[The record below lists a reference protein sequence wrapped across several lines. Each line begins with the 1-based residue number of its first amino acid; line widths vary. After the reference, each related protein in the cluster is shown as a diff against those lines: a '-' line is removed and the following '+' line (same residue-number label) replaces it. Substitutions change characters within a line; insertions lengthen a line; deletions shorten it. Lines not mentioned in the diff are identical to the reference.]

1 MDGGEK
7 KDSGQDSQTLGSR
20 SDKRPAL
27 RVFSEAGKLGDECD
41 LLRGVVSALHET
53 IITGISRSGEYLF
66 IWADPVLL
74 DRYHL
79 ELSTLSGKT
88 LYDVFPQ
95 EDAARRIEQTHEV
108 FDKGRCFREE
118 YPVDFPGG
126 RFWHDATISPLR
138 DEDGKVVA
146 CLGIIQDITCRK
158 RFEHSLKESEDRC
171 SSVVDQS
178 SDFIVMHRAGKI
190 LFANRATARAAGV
203 EDPDEMIGRSVLD
216 LVHPDSRELV
226 RRRMALVGDAPEIL
240 PPIGEKFIGRDGK
253 VFYGEAIAQR
263 GMFGGQPVIL
273 TTVRDISERREAEEE
288 LRMLQER
295 IRKAQKQES
304 LAILAGG
311 VAHDFNNLLMGVLG
325 NASIVLSEM
334 DADSPWYDRLC
345 AIEKTSLR
353 AAELTRKLLAYSGG
367 GRFVLQAV
375 DLADLCREMVGLLRA
390 SISSKIEFRFE
401 IDPQLPPVSADA
413 TQIRQVIMNLFLN
426 AAEAIGDKAGTIDV
440 RTRALDAG
448 SDLLSATF
456 MQSDIEEGPCVS
468 LVVADNGCGM
478 DPDTRERMFDPFF
491 STKGSGRGLGLAA
504 VLGIVHGH
512 GGALRVDSE
521 TGAGTKF
528 ELLFPLADATV
539 AGAVTARPA
548 KLRPAN
554 WRPEG
559 LLLLADDEEHV
570 REVVRETLAG
580 PNADVLEACDGQ
592 EAVDLFEQRPGEFA
606 AAVLDMT
613 MPRLSGSEALDRL
626 RQMRPDLPVVLT
638 SGYSDIAGADIAGG
652 GTRSVFLAKPFRPSE
667 LLDAL
672 YNILPCMGSDP
683 DT

>member
-1 MDGGEK
+1 MDGSGK
-7 KDSGQDSQTLGSR
+7 KDSGQASQTLGSR
-20 SDKRPAL
+20 SDKRTAL
-27 RVFSEAGKLGDECD
+27 RVFSEAGKLRDEYD
-41 LLRGVVSALHET
+41 LLRGVVSALNET
-53 IITGISRSGEYLF
+53 IIVGIDRSGRYLF
-66 IWADPVLL
+66 IWTDPVLL
-74 DRYHL
+74 DRYQV

-95 EDAARRIEQTHEV
+95 EDAARRVEQIREV
-108 FDKGRCFREE
+108 FDSGRRFREE
-118 YPVDFPGG
+118 YPVNFPGG
-126 RFWHDATISPLR
+126 RFWHDATVSPLR

-146 CLGIIQDITCRK
+146 CVGIIQDITRSK
-158 RFEHSLKESEDRC
+158 RVEHSLKESEDRYR
-171 SSVVDQS
+171 SVIDQS
-178 SDFIVMHRAGKI
+178 ADFIVMHRAGKI
-190 LFANRATARAAGV
+190 LFANRAAARAAGV
-203 EDPDEMIGRSVLD
+203 EDPDEMVGRPVLD

-226 RRRMALVGDAPEIL
+226 RRRMALAGDTPEIL
-240 PPIGEKFIGRDGK
+240 PPIEEKFVGRDDK
-253 VFYGEAIAQR
+253 VFYGEAIGQR
-263 GMFGGQPVIL
+263 VTFDGQPVIL
-273 TTVRDISERREAEEE
+273 TTVHDISERREAEEE
-288 LRMLQER
+288 LRALQER

-345 AIEKTSLR
+345 AIERASVR
-353 AAELTRKLLAYSGG
+353 AADLTRKLLAYSGG
-367 GRFVLQAV
+367 GKFVLQAV
-375 DLADLCREMVGLLRA
+375 DLADLCREMVGFLRS

-401 IDPQLPPVSADA
+401 IDPQLPPVSADTA
-413 TQIRQVIMNLFLN
+413 QIRQVIMNLFLN
-426 AAEAIGDKAGTIDV
+426 AAEAIGDRAGTIDV

-456 MQSDIEEGPCVS
+456 MQSDLGEGPCAS
-468 LVVADNGCGM
+468 LVIADSGCGM
-478 DPDTRERMFDPFF
+478 DPDTRESMFDPFF

-528 ELLFPLADATV
+528 ELFFPLADASV
-539 AGAVTARPA
+539 AEAVTARPA
-548 KLRPAN
+548 KPRPAN
-554 WRPEG
+554 WRPKG

-580 PNADVLEACDGQ
+580 PKADVLEACDGQ

-613 MPRLSGSEALDRL
+613 MPRLSGSEALDKL

-638 SGYSDIAGADIAGG
+638 SGYSDIADADIAGG

-672 YNILPCMGSDP
+672 FEVLS
-683 DT
+683 